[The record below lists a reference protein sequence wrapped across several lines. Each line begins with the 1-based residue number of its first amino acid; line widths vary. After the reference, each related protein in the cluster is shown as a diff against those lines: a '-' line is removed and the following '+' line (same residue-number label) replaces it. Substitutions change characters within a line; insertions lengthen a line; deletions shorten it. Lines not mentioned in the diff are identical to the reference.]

1 MPGGLLNLIS
11 YGNQNVILN
20 GNPSKTF
27 FTCTYAKYTN
37 FGMQKFRVDYNG
49 LRTLRMAEPS
59 VFTFKMPK
67 NADLLMDTH
76 LVVNL
81 PTIWSPIK
89 KVKTDA
95 SGSKSEWRPYEFK
108 WIKNLG
114 SQMIKRV
121 TFTIGGLK
129 IQEFTGQ
136 YLYNLVERDFDIA
149 KKNIYYEMTGNVPE
163 LNDPAN
169 AFGRTNSYPNAIV
182 FPDSSLNEENIYI
195 DANAKITLTELDGS
209 PINKVDKITAKN
221 YKNNTIETFLLD
233 NTSLNENNSTF
244 DGSIWDKCFTVDN
257 IENTPTTIIIHYS
270 NWGGGETSSGVI
282 HTEEKSYDISKSPV
296 TIVDT
301 NITLTLTKRDKPCEN
316 NTNQFTQYNT
326 LGPEPSIRNRK
337 IYVPLNIWFTLASKM
352 ALPLVAMKYHELQ
365 IELEIRPVQELFVV
379 KNITDDI
386 SNNKYIKPDFNSDD
400 YQLWRFLQPPPYTND
415 GSGGVLTEDK
425 KELSSSLYVDKRV
438 DWDAD
443 VHLLSTYVFLTD
455 EEARVM
461 TNRTHK
467 YLIKDIY
474 EYNFYNITETKKV
487 NLHASSGM
495 VSSWMWYFQRT
506 DIGKRN
512 EWSNYTN
519 WEYDYLPHNVKKP
532 DILINSIY
540 TDISNNPNF
549 FYSGEFQPENE
560 KNIMRNWALLF
571 DGKYRENTQD
581 YGVLSYIEKI
591 CHSNGSSP
599 EGLYNYNFCINTSP
613 FDLQPS
619 GAINLSKFNKIEFEM
634 TTITPPY
641 DDKAKVYNICNGEGD
656 IIGVNKAIWDI
667 FQYNYDL
674 TVIEERYN
682 VLTFHAG
689 SAELMFTR

>member
-89 KVKTDA
+89 EVKTDA

-149 KKNIYYEMTGNVPE
+149 KKNTYYEMTGNVPE

-182 FPDSSLNEENIYI
+182 FPDGSLNE
-195 DANAKITLTELDGS
+195 
-209 PINKVDKITAKN
+209 
-221 YKNNTIETFLLD
+221 
-233 NTSLNENNSTF
+233 
-244 DGSIWDKCFTVDN
+244 
-257 IENTPTTIIIHYS
+257 
-270 NWGGGETSSGVI
+270 
-282 HTEEKSYDISKSPV
+282 
-296 TIVDT
+296 
-301 NITLTLTKRDKPCEN
+301 EN

-386 SNNKYIKPDFNSDD
+386 SNNKYIKPDFNTDD

-415 GSGGVLTEDK
+415 GSGVLTEDE

-532 DILINSIY
+532 DGEINSIY
-540 TDISNNPNF
+540 TDISNNSNF